1 MNLGHCIGD
10 RHARSGS
17 AAVDAI
23 EIAHGLSQLTPREP
37 SDPDS
42 VTAAE
47 RLLGADPRPVYCF
60 VGCLHPG
67 LGTVG
72 LIFHRSCCDGRLQ
85 GVSRCDSGGLAG
97 GVGTFVYVPV
107 ADREQ
112 SLLELS
118 YKNGELD
125 EWIDAFTYEIAA
137 SYPSPVE
144 YARGQQPDVAGW
156 TDARARCIAEHAAA
170 VKAGTADIAE
180 PDRRVWTWEARLQ
193 EGPESQRLRSI
204 VLSNA
209 QTNALDLDALRLLGE
224 LPPHVSVITS
234 RSSADGPEELFAS
247 LEAAQALVA
256 P

>member
-10 RHARSGS
+10 RHSRSGS

-23 EIAHGLSQLTPREP
+23 QIAHGVSQLTPREP
-37 SDPDS
+37 WDPDS

-47 RLLGADPRPVYCF
+47 KLLGAEPRPVYCY

-72 LIFHRSCCDGRLQ
+72 LIFDRSCCDGGLQ

-97 GVGTFVYVPV
+97 GVGTFVYVPE
-107 ADREQ
+107 ANREQ
-112 SLLELS
+112 SLIELS
-118 YKNGELD
+118 YKDAEL
-125 EWIDAFTYEIAA
+125 EAWLDAFTDEIAT
-137 SYPSPVE
+137 SYPSPVD
-144 YARGQQPDVAGW
+144 YARGQQPDTASW
-156 TDARARCIAEHAAA
+156 ADARAKCIEAHGAA
-170 VKAGTADIAE
+170 VAAGTADTDE

-209 QTNALDLDALRLLGE
+209 QRNALSLDALRLLGE
-224 LPPHVSVITS
+224 LPTHVTVITL
-234 RSSADGPEELFAS
+234 RSTADGPEELFAS

-256 P
+256 L